1 MKFSVYRAQR
11 CGSIYTPQA
20 TRGAFYQNYLV
31 PDVRSIYTRYCSM
44 HRPSAL
50 AELLT
55 SS

>member
-1 MKFSVYRAQR
+1 VKFSVYRAQR
-11 CGSIYTPQA
+11 CGSITHQA